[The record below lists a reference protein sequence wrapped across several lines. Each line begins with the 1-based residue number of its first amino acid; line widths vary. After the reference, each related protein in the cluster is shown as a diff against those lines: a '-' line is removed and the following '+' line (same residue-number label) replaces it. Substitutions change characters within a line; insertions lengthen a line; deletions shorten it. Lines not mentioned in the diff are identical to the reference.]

1 MSGEAEGAGARS
13 APVAVAVGGSRRT
26 ASSSAGTGEHGME
39 VPAPIAEE
47 VRVFELKPLRA
58 EAVPAALSKAERYRL
73 LNEPEQAQSI
83 CQDVLRTQPGNQQ
96 AVTLYLLA
104 ITDSFR
110 KQRRPDL
117 RMARAL
123 LEELASEYDRS
134 YYAGIVDERLA
145 RATLEMG
152 GVLSPHEA
160 YEGFRRAMR
169 WYARA
174 EELRPEGNDD
184 AVLRWNTCARELMEN
199 PQLRPATDERG
210 ELRLE

>member
-1 MSGEAEGAGARS
+1 
-13 APVAVAVGGSRRT
+13 
-26 ASSSAGTGEHGME
+26 
-39 VPAPIAEE
+39 
-47 VRVFELKPLRA
+47 VFELKPLRA
-58 EAVPAALSKAERYRL
+58 EAIPAALSKAERYRL

-96 AVTLYLLA
+96 AITLYLLA
-104 ITDSFR
+104 ITDCFR
-110 KQRRPDL
+110 TQHPDL

-123 LEELASEYDRS
+123 IEQLTSEYDHS

-145 RATLEMG
+145 RARLEVG
-152 GVLSPHEA
+152 GVLAPQEA

-174 EELRPEGNDD
+174 EELRPAGNDD

-199 PQLRPATDERG
+199 PRLRLDVEERI

>member
-1 MSGEAEGAGARS
+1 
-13 APVAVAVGGSRRT
+13 
-26 ASSSAGTGEHGME
+26 
-39 VPAPIAEE
+39 
-47 VRVFELKPLRA
+47 VFELKPLRA
-58 EAVPAALSKAERYRL
+58 EAIPAALSKAERYRL

-96 AVTLYLLA
+96 AITLYLLA
-104 ITDSFR
+104 TTDCFR
-110 KQRRPDL
+110 SQHPDL

-123 LEELASEYDRS
+123 IEQLTSEYDRS
-134 YYAGIVDERLA
+134 YYSGIVDERLA
-145 RATLEMG
+145 RGRLESG
-152 GVLSPHEA
+152 SVLAPQEA

-174 EELRPEGNDD
+174 EELRPAGNDD

-199 PQLRPATDERG
+199 PRLRLDVEERI